1 MRASELLVL
10 LSSEH
15 LAPLTLNTPGHDGHD
30 SGGVDDD
37 GNAMMAMAMKA
48 ILMVK
53 IRDYACVL
61 FWPTM

>member
-1 MRASELLVL
+1 ML

-37 GNAMMAMAMKA
+37 GNDGDE
-48 ILMVK
+48 IDV
-53 IRDYACVL
+53 DGGDCV
-61 FWPTM
+61 

>member
-1 MRASELLVL
+1 MRARQLLVL

-37 GNAMMAMAMKA
+37 GYGDEND
-48 ILMVK
+48 I
-53 IRDYACVL
+53 DGGDCV
-61 FWPTM
+61 

>member
-1 MRASELLVL
+1 MRARQLLVL

-37 GNAMMAMAMKA
+37 GNDGDGDDSN
-48 ILMVK
+48 INGE
-53 IRDYACVL
+53 DCV
-61 FWPTM
+61 